1 MVLKNRTNLL
11 FWKTYSKKEIDILS
25 LDSDLRRLASTL
37 LLVEVITVFLE
48 ILVLQ
53 NMIANLRL
61 AFSSSIESL
70 HRQIYSK

>member
-11 FWKTYSKKEIDILS
+11 FWKTYSKKEKDILS

-61 AFSSSIESL
+61 VFSSSIESL